1 MIAIDWGTS
10 SLRGY
15 LLDANGSVLEQRR
28 GSDGI
33 LACQGRFAEVLS
45 ALIDGWAGPVLLS
58 GMIGSRNGWVEQAY
72 LPCPADTAALAQAMR
87 GYDDLLPGR
96 TLWFVPGVSTGE
108 QHGVPEASTGER
120 RSTPDLSAS
129 ARHSVPDVMRG
140 EETQLVGLIAALG
153 DGEHVACLPG
163 THSKWAQIANGQL
176 TGFATVMTGELYA
189 VLRQHS
195 ILGKLMQDD
204 HAELDSDAF
213 LQGVDRSGEPGGLS
227 HHLFGARTLG
237 LFDRL
242 TATALPSYL
251 SGLLI
256 GHELRDHRGDHGTV
270 HLVGSPALA
279 QRYALALAHLGV
291 KTQLHP
297 EDLAATGLFALA
309 RQRGLA

>member
-10 SLRGY
+10 SLRAY
-15 LLDANGSVLEQRR
+15 LLDATGAVLEQRR

-33 LACQGRFAEVLS
+33 LACQGRFAEVLTP
-45 ALIDGWAGPVLLS
+45 LIAGWDGPLLLS

-87 GYDDLLPGR
+87 REDSLLPGR
-96 TLWFVPGVSTGE
+96 MLWFVPGVSTGE
-108 QHGVPEASTGER
+108 YDG
-120 RSTPDLSAS
+120 
-129 ARHSVPDVMRG
+129 VPDVMRG

-163 THSKWAQIANGQL
+163 THSKWARIGNGQL

-195 ILGKLMQDD
+195 ILGKLMDDD
-204 HAELDSDAF
+204 HAELDTAAF
-213 LQGVDRSGEPGGLS
+213 LHGVERSAAPGGLS
-227 HHLFGARTLG
+227 HHLFGTRTLG
-237 LFDRL
+237 LFERL
-242 TATALPSYL
+242 SSKALPSYL

-256 GHELRDHRGDHGTV
+256 GHELREHRGDHATV

-279 QRYALALAHLGV
+279 QRYAVGLQHLGV
-291 KTQLHP
+291 ESQRHP
-297 EDLAATGLFALA
+297 EDLAAAGLFALA
-309 RQRGLA
+309 RQRGLV

>member
-15 LLDANGSVLEQRR
+15 LLAADGRVLEQRR

-33 LACQGRFAEVLS
+33 LTCQGRFAEVLS
-45 ALIDGWAGPVLLS
+45 TLIEGWDGPLLLS

-87 GYDDLLPGR
+87 SYADLLPGR
-96 TLWFVPGVSTGE
+96 TLWFVPGVSTGQ
-108 QHGVPEASTGER
+108 QHG
-120 RSTPDLSAS
+120 
-129 ARHSVPDVMRG
+129 VPDVMRG

-153 DGEHVACLPG
+153 DGAHVACLPG
-163 THSKWAQIANGQL
+163 THSKWAQLDHGQL

-195 ILGKLMQDD
+195 ILGKLMQDGD
-204 HAELDSDAF
+204 AELDTDAF
-213 LQGVDRSGEPGGLS
+213 AQGVDRSAEPGGLS

-242 TATALPSYL
+242 AASALPSYL

-256 GHELRDHRGDHGTV
+256 GHELREHRGNHATV
-270 HLVGSPALA
+270 HLVGSPGLA

-291 KTQLHP
+291 QTQLHR

>member
-15 LLDANGSVLEQRR
+15 LLDADGTVLEQRR

-45 ALIDGWAGPVLLS
+45 TLIAGWDGPVLLS
-58 GMIGSRNGWVEQAY
+58 GMIGSRNGWVEQPY
-72 LPCPADTAALAQAMR
+72 LPCPVDTDALAQAMR
-87 GYDDLLPGR
+87 SYDDLLPGR

-108 QHGVPEASTGER
+108 RHGAPDVGTGDR
-120 RSTPDLSAS
+120 R
-129 ARHSVPDVMRG
+129 SVPDVMRG

-153 DGEHVACLPG
+153 DGEHIACLPG

-204 HAELDSDAF
+204 HNELDSDAF

-227 HHLFGARTLG
+227 HHLFGTRTLG

-242 TATALPSYL
+242 TAAALPSYL

-256 GHELRDHRGDHGTV
+256 GHELREHRGNQGTV
-270 HLVGSPALA
+270 HLVGSPGLS
-279 QRYALALAHLGV
+279 QRYAAALAHLGV
-291 KTQLHP
+291 KSQLHP
-297 EDLAATGLFALA
+297 EDLAAAGLFALA
-309 RQRGLA
+309 RQSGLVR

>member
-15 LLDANGSVLEQRR
+15 LLDAHGKVREQRR

-33 LACQGRFAEVLS
+33 LACQDRFAEVLS
-45 ALIDGWAGPVLLS
+45 KLIDGWQGPVLLS
-58 GMIGSRNGWVEQAY
+58 GMIGSRNGWVEQPY
-72 LPCPADTAALAQAMR
+72 LPCPVDTAALAQALR
-87 GYDDLLPGR
+87 SNDDLLAER

-108 QHGVPEASTGER
+108 RGG
-120 RSTPDLSAS
+120 
-129 ARHSVPDVMRG
+129 VPDVMRG

-163 THSKWAQIANGQL
+163 THSKWARIANGQL

-189 VLRQHS
+189 VLCQHS

-204 HAELDSDAF
+204 HADLDTGAF
-213 LQGVDRSGEPGGLS
+213 LQGVDRSAEPGGLS
-227 HHLFGARTLG
+227 HHLFGTRTLG

-242 TATALPSYL
+242 PTQALPSYL

-256 GHELRDHRGDHGTV
+256 GHELRDHRGDHATV
-270 HLVGSPALA
+270 YLVGSPALA
-279 QRYALALAHLGV
+279 KRYALALAHLGV
-291 KTQLHP
+291 KTQLYS
-297 EDLAATGLFALA
+297 EQLAAAGLFALA
-309 RQRGLA
+309 KQRKLV

>member
-15 LLDANGSVLEQRR
+15 LLDTDGSVLAQRR

-45 ALIDGWAGPVLLS
+45 SLIDGWDGPVLLS

-72 LPCPADTAALAQAMR
+72 LPCPVDTAALAQAMR
-87 GYDDLLPGR
+87 SYDDLLPGR
-96 TLWFVPGVSTGE
+96 TLWLVPGVSTGE
-108 QHGVPEASTGER
+108 RGVPDASTGDR
-120 RSTPDLSAS
+120 RSVPDMSAS

-176 TGFATVMTGELYA
+176 TDFATVMTGELYA

-204 HAELDSDAF
+204 QAELDIDAF
-213 LQGVDRSGEPGGLS
+213 LQGVDRSADPGGLS

-256 GHELRDHRGDHGTV
+256 GHELRDHCGNHATV
-270 HLVGSPALA
+270 HLVGSPGLA
-279 QRYALALAHLGV
+279 QRYAVALEQLGV
-291 KTQLHP
+291 KSQLHP

>member
-15 LLDANGSVLEQRR
+15 LLNADGTVLDQRR

-33 LACQGRFAEVLS
+33 LACQGRFAEGLS
-45 ALIDGWAGPVLLS
+45 KLIEGWDGPLLLS

-72 LPCPADTAALAQAMR
+72 LPCPVDTTALAQAMR
-87 GYDDLLPGR
+87 SYNDLLPGR

-108 QHGVPEASTGER
+108 QHG
-120 RSTPDLSAS
+120 
-129 ARHSVPDVMRG
+129 VPDVMRG

-204 HAELDSDAF
+204 HAARDTDAF
-213 LQGVDRSGEPGGLS
+213 LLGVDRSAEPGGLS

-242 TATALPSYL
+242 AATALPSYL

-256 GHELRDHRGDHGTV
+256 GHELCDHHGDHGAV
-270 HLVGSPALA
+270 HLVGSPSLA

-291 KTQLHP
+291 KSQLHP

-309 RQRGLA
+309 RQRELV

>member
-15 LLDANGSVLEQRR
+15 LLDAGGKVLEQRR

-87 GYDDLLPGR
+87 SYDDLLPGR

-108 QHGVPEASTGER
+108 QHSVPDVSTGER
-120 RSTPDLSAS
+120 RSVSDLSAS

-153 DGEHVACLPG
+153 DGEHIACLPG

-204 HAELDSDAF
+204 YTELDGDAF
-213 LQGVDRSGEPGGLS
+213 LQGVDRSADPGGLS

-256 GHELRDHRGDHGTV
+256 GHELREHHGNQGTV

-279 QRYALALAHLGV
+279 QRYALALAHLGI

>member
-15 LLDANGSVLEQRR
+15 LLAADGTVVEQRR
-28 GSDGI
+28 GSGGI
-33 LACQGRFAEVLS
+33 LACQGRFAEALS
-45 ALIDGWAGPVLLS
+45 TLVDGWDGPLLLS
-58 GMIGSRNGWVEQAY
+58 GMMGSRNGWVEQAY

-87 GYDDLLPGR
+87 SYTDLLPGR
-96 TLWFVPGVSTGE
+96 TLWFVPGVSTGG
-108 QHGVPEASTGER
+108 QRG
-120 RSTPDLSAS
+120 
-129 ARHSVPDVMRG
+129 VPDVMRG

-204 HAELDSDAF
+204 LADLDTDAF
-213 LQGVDRSGEPGGLS
+213 AQGVDRSADPGGLS

-242 TATALPSYL
+242 AATALPSYL

-256 GHELRDHRGDHGTV
+256 GHELRDQCGTHASV
-270 HLVGSPALA
+270 HLVGSPGLA
-279 QRYALALAHLGV
+279 QRYALALAQLGV
-291 KTQLHP
+291 QTQLHP